1 MTHSTQNEDGALAGL
16 ELRMRELLG
25 ALDGAQLNTEVL
37 ERAWSA
43 CASHADEIEAL
54 ARSVRSAS
62 PSRREALRAPL
73 TRLVQLNAIARSAAE
88 IERDR
93 TSAEIERIDSAR
105 ERLRE
110 LGAPDERGESCDIA
124 G

>member
-1 MTHSTQNEDGALAGL
+1 MTEPTKDGDGALAGL

-25 ALDGAQLNTEVL
+25 ALDDAQLNTEVL

-43 CASHADEIEAL
+43 CAAHADEIEAL

-62 PSRREALRAPL
+62 PAERAALRGSL
-73 TRLVQLNAIARSAAE
+73 TRLVELNAIARSAAE
-88 IERDR
+88 LERDR
-93 TSAEIERIDSAR
+93 TSAEIERVDGAR

-110 LGAPDERGESCDIA
+110 LGAPDEHGESCDIA